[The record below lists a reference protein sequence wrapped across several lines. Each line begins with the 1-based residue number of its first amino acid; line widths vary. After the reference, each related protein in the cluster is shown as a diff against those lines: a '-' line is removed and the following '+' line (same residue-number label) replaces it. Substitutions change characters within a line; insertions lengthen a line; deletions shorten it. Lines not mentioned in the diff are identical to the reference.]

1 LVDSEIPAR
10 YKTSVKDNKKS
21 LYQNF
26 DKNMSINPNNGKD
39 TPIAFNQR

>member
-1 LVDSEIPAR
+1 MPAR

-26 DKNMSINPNNGKD
+26 DKNMSINPQNNNGKE
-39 TPIAFNQR
+39 TPIAFN